1 MLKPIASFA
10 LACFAACCAS
20 SQAAAPKP
28 NIIFVLTDDM
38 GYGDLGV
45 FYQNSRN
52 FAVNRNLPAFV
63 TPQID
68 ALASS
73 GMRLTRHYCP
83 APVCAPSRASLML
96 GVHQGHANVRDN
108 QFDKELTNNHTIASV
123 LKQAGYATANIGKW
137 GLQGGSGFPGHPQNR
152 GFDHFFGYLAHE
164 DGHLHYP
171 KEEGAQIHDGFTD
184 VTAQLDKCYSTDLL
198 TARAKKWINERHTAE
213 PQTPFFLY
221 LAYTAPHARLD
232 VPTQAYPPGGGLTG
246 GVQWTGTAGAA
257 INTASGTINSWIH
270 PDYATA
276 TWDNDSNPATAEV
289 AWPDYAKRH
298 ATMIRRIDDAMADLR
313 SLLADLNIAN
323 NTLIVFTS
331 DNGPHNEAGSG
342 GSYTYNPTFFR
353 SYAGM
358 DGIKR
363 DMWEGGVRMPAIVN
377 WPAGIAAGSQSASP
391 SQFQD
396 WMPTFAELAGL
407 PKPERSDGVSLLPTL
422 TGSGTQQ
429 TGIIYSEYN
438 FGGSTPNYKD
448 FEGNHILTRGQ
459 MQMLQFGNFKGV
471 RYNTTSHAD
480 DFRIY
485 NVATDPKEI
494 TDLSGQAGVPTQQQ
508 FKDRVLQVRRVGGG
522 ASRPYDSDPVP
533 GVTPA
538 QVTVG
543 LDYRAYEM
551 PSTYVPDW
559 ERETAAASGNTTNG
573 PDLSLR
579 SRNADIGLF
588 FSGYLQVPAEGD
600 YTFYLSTD
608 TAAFV
613 RLHEAQLID
622 ADFGYV
628 AGSEVNSGTIKLK
641 AGRHP
646 VRIYYRHGSS
656 ATHTLSLQWSGPG
669 LAKQP
674 IPSAAFYREGQA
686 VAVPPTATADIVS
699 TSGPALIDV
708 LANDLDD
715 GQPAA
720 LAITGISTPKHG
732 TAALEGGSVRYIPA
746 AGFLGED
753 RFDYSVTDGQD
764 TRSASVTVTVLPAT
778 NLIWLPLNE
787 TEGTTVHD
795 AFNQAI
801 GTLNDFPPAPWTTG
815 KLGNAL
821 SFDGSDDRVTLGG
834 KKGVTGTA
842 ARTVCFWMN
851 ANANQVA
858 GSRPTMISWGAANGG
873 ATGTRFDINLNH
885 TNGYKLRSEFNNA
898 GVNFTTA
905 SRSDLRGVGWVHCAI
920 VVPTSGTVSQIQG
933 YIDGVLATTS
943 MEPANSSTVAINT
956 TPTNDIAIGR
966 ISDGT
971 AARGFGGLI
980 DDVRIYP
987 RALDAAE
994 VAALASATANADLR
1008 NRWFFRHSGNPSPT
1022 PADWNS
1028 DLDGDL
1034 FNAALE
1040 FALGGNPTTPDSTI
1054 TPFLGEL
1061 PARSFSFNRRRDSV
1075 VSYIPETS
1083 ASMASGSWSSLGGAT
1098 VSNHPTLADF
1108 EVVTVPLPT
1117 TDPCFVRLRVEP

>member
-1 MLKPIASFA
+1 MLKPFAIFAFA
-10 LACFAACCAS
+10 LACCAAA
-20 SQAAAPKP
+20 QAAAPKP
-28 NIIFVLTDDM
+28 NIIFVLTDDL
-38 GYGDLGV
+38 GYGDIGV

-68 ALASS
+68 ALANS

-108 QFDKELTNNHTIASV
+108 QFDKELTDNHTLASV

-152 GFDHFFGYLAHE
+152 GFDYFFGYLAHE

-198 TARAKKWINERHTAE
+198 TARAKKWITERHTSA
-213 PQTPFFLY
+213 PQSPFFLY

-232 VPTQAYPPGGGLTG
+232 VPTQAYPAGGGLSG

-257 INTASGTINSWIH
+257 INTASGTINTWIH
-270 PDYATA
+270 PDYANA
-276 TWDNDSNPATAEV
+276 TWDNDNNPATAEV

-298 ATMIRRIDDAMADLR
+298 ATMIRRIDDSMADLR
-313 SLLADLNIAN
+313 TLLSDLNLTN

-331 DNGPHNEAGSG
+331 DNGPHNEAGTG

-363 DMWEGGVRMPAIVN
+363 DMWEGGVRMPVIVN

-407 PKPERSDGVSLLPTL
+407 PKPERSDGVSLVPTL

-429 TGIIYSEYN
+429 AGIIYSEYAYS
-438 FGGSTPNYKD
+438 GSTPNYKD
-448 FEGNHILTRGQ
+448 FEASHILTRGQ
-459 MQMLQFGNFKGV
+459 MQMLQLGNFKGV
-471 RYNTTSHAD
+471 RYNISAHSD

-485 NVATDPKEI
+485 NVATDPKET

-508 FKDRVLQVRRVGGG
+508 FKDRVLQVRRAGGG
-522 ASRPYDSDPVP
+522 TTRPYDSELVP
-533 GVTPA
+533 ALSVTP
-538 QVTVG
+538 VTGG

-551 PSTYVPDW
+551 SSSYVPDW
-559 ERETAAASGNTTNG
+559 ERETPSASGTTTAI
-573 PDLSLR
+573 DLSLR
-579 SRNADIGLF
+579 TRSQDIGLL

-608 TAAFV
+608 SAAFV

-622 ADFGYV
+622 ADFGYA

-646 VRIYYRHGSS
+646 IRIYYRHGSS
-656 ATHTLSLQWSGPG
+656 ASYALALQWSGPG
-669 LAKQP
+669 LAKQA
-674 IPSAAFYREGQA
+674 IPAGAFFRAGEGAAT
-686 VAVPPTATADIVS
+686 PPTANADTLA
-699 TSGPALIDV
+699 TSGPALVDV

-715 GQPAA
+715 GLPAA
-720 LAITGISTPKHG
+720 LSITGVTTPQHG
-732 TAALEGGSVRYIPA
+732 SAAIEGSAIRYTPA
-746 AGFLGED
+746 AGFLGD
-753 RFDYSVTDGQD
+753 DSFDYSITDGLS
-764 TRSASVTVTVLPAT
+764 TRSATVSVKVLPVT

-787 TEGTTVHD
+787 TEGTVVHD
-795 AFNQAI
+795 ALDQPI
-801 GTLNDFPPAPWTTG
+801 GTLNDFPANPWTTG

-821 SFDGSDDRVTLGG
+821 TFDGSDDRVILGG

-842 ARTVCFWMN
+842 ARTVCFWLN
-851 ANANQVA
+851 ANATQVA
-858 GSRPTMISWGAANGG
+858 GTRPTMVSWGASNGG
-873 ATGTRFDINLNH
+873 ASGTRFDINLNH

-905 SRSDLRGVGWVHCAI
+905 IRSDLRGAGWVHCAI
-920 VVPTSGTVSQIQG
+920 VVPAAGTVAQIQG
-933 YIDGVLATTS
+933 YIDGQLASATI
-943 MEPANSSTVAINT
+943 EPAGSGSVAINT
-956 TPTNDIAIGR
+956 TSANDIAIGR
-966 ISDGT
+966 IADGT

-994 VAALASATANADLR
+994 ISALAAATASSSLR
-1008 NRWFFRHSGNPSPT
+1008 NQWFFRHSGNPAPT
-1022 PADWNS
+1022 PADWS
-1028 DLDGDL
+1028 LDMDGDL
-1034 FNAALE
+1034 FDASLE

-1054 TPFLGEL
+1054 APFLSAP
-1061 PARSFSFNRRRDSV
+1061 PARSFNFNRRRDDTAA
-1075 VSYIPETS
+1075 YIPES
-1083 ASMASGSWSSLGGAT
+1083 SGNMATGSWSPLGGAT
-1098 VSNHPTLADF
+1098 VSNHPSLPDF
-1108 EVVTVPLPT
+1108 EVVTVPIPS
-1117 TDPCFVRLRVEP
+1117 TDPCFVRLRVTP